1 MKRGRKRNAPQA
13 EAVAVDTAEA
23 ADAEAIA
30 AAVEVADAVAIAEIA
45 ATGGTVGKSS
55 SFPSFYLL
63 LVASGRPPEA
73 QVSRV
78 TFRRSKPQDV
88 PVTFTPHQ
96 TSSKFTAC

>member
-30 AAVEVADAVAIAEIA
+30 AAVEVVAAVAIAEIA

-63 LVASGRPPEA
+63 LLASGRPPEA
-73 QVSRV
+73 QVSRLTFPRSKAKNVVV
-78 TFRRSKPQDV
+78 TFV
-88 PVTFTPHQ
+88 PRQ